1 MTWGLVG
8 YVKRLAVM
16 ASGNRVRDRHAR
28 QRAMFGPVKPT
39 EAISKPSGKPSIT
52 LTARAYRLH
61 NKNRERAE
69 RYLKTHAVLSRG
81 R

>member
-1 MTWGLVG
+1 VT
-8 YVKRLAVM
+8 
-16 ASGNRVRDRHAR
+16 
-28 QRAMFGPVKPT
+28 PT
-39 EAISKPSGKPSIT
+39 EAISRPSGERSIT